1 MLYNS
6 NYPLSK
12 ILNLHRFDEKY
23 SQRDTSFLS
32 FPIPHPSA
40 AWTTSLFKVTN
51 HDDIHDI
58 NKSRTKKHLTPKMPF
73 QNCSSNRY
81 WKRNCRRLL
90 PPTIILNLLLQN
102 GYRGGGWVR
111 RSRTAK
117 KRDMCETKVT
127 GRMVGVRKDR
137 RTDGRCRWWQTRGG
151 TEEDEVGGNPT
162 PGRTE
167 GNVRAPLPASVPFP
181 TTSSSLL
188 SSRLLVLPWPRSILP
203 QTHPRN
209 RESVGGIE
217 MSLRVPFIVSLPP
230 PSPPPGETVLWEARE
245 NSIMSHGVKIDGELF
260 SYFFF
265 PFLFSSFLS
274 RERKVIKKLRILKDD
289 W

>member
-1 MLYNS
+1 
-6 NYPLSK
+6 
-12 ILNLHRFDEKY
+12 
-23 SQRDTSFLS
+23 
-32 FPIPHPSA
+32 
-40 AWTTSLFKVTN
+40 
-51 HDDIHDI
+51 
-58 NKSRTKKHLTPKMPF
+58 MPF

-217 MSLRVPFIVSLPP
+217 MSLRVPFIVSL
-230 PSPPPGETVLWEARE
+230 SLLLLLLRE
-245 NSIMSHGVKIDGELF
+245 KR
-260 SYFFF
+260 
-265 PFLFSSFLS
+265 SFGRRGRTQLCPTG
-274 RERKVIKKLRILKDD
+274 
-289 W
+289 

>member
-1 MLYNS
+1 
-6 NYPLSK
+6 
-12 ILNLHRFDEKY
+12 
-23 SQRDTSFLS
+23 
-32 FPIPHPSA
+32 
-40 AWTTSLFKVTN
+40 
-51 HDDIHDI
+51 
-58 NKSRTKKHLTPKMPF
+58 MPF

-90 PPTIILNLLLQN
+90 PPTITLNLLLQN

-230 PSPPPGETVLWEARE
+230 PLLLRE
-245 NSIMSHGVKIDGELF
+245 KR
-260 SYFFF
+260 
-265 PFLFSSFLS
+265 SFGRRGRTQLCPTG
-274 RERKVIKKLRILKDD
+274 
-289 W
+289 